1 MRVNQKKETAMPTIP
16 PIPASHLRIR
26 RAYVPPAAEDGARIL
41 IDRLW
46 PRGVKKEALALHG
59 WHKELAPSTALRQW
73 FGHDPARWEEFR
85 RCYRAELAAQE
96 PALAALRELARA
108 QVVTLVYAARDEA
121 HNNAVVVREALL
133 HMG

>member
-1 MRVNQKKETAMPTIP
+1 MPSTITS
-16 PIPASHLRIR
+16 PIPAGHLRIQR
-26 RAYVPPAAEDGARIL
+26 VYVPPAAEDGARIL

-59 WHKELAPSTALRQW
+59 WQKDLAPSTALRQW

-85 RCYRAELAAQE
+85 RRYRAELAGRE

-108 QVVTLVYAARDEA
+108 RVVTLVYAAYDEA
-121 HNNAVVVREALL
+121 HNNAVVVREVLL
-133 HMG
+133 

>member
-1 MRVNQKKETAMPTIP
+1 MPSTITS
-16 PIPASHLRIR
+16 PIPAGHLRIQ

-59 WHKELAPSTALRQW
+59 WQKDLAPSTALRQW

-85 RCYRAELAAQE
+85 RRYRAELAGQE

-108 QVVTLVYAARDEA
+108 QVVTLVYAAHDEA
-121 HNNAVVVREALL
+121 HNNAVVVREVLL
-133 HMG
+133 QG

>member
-1 MRVNQKKETAMPTIP
+1 MPTSP
-16 PIPASHLRIR
+16 PIPASHLRIQ

-46 PRGVKKEALALHG
+46 PRGVKKEALALHS
-59 WHKELAPSTALRQW
+59 WQKALAPSTALRQW

-85 RCYRAELAAQE
+85 QRYRAELAAQE

-108 QVVTLVYAARDEA
+108 QVVTLVYAAHDEA
-121 HNNAVVVREALL
+121 HNNAVVVREVLL